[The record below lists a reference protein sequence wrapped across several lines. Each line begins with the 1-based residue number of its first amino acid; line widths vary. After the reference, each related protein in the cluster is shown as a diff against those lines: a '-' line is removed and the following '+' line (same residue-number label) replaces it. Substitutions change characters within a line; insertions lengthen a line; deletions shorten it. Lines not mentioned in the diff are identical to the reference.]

1 MAYSRKTFPVEIR
14 EEGKEKRD
22 GKIKRSRNTNF
33 TIRGKY
39 FFFSY
44 LYRVVNYYF
53 LFSYFMFKDEE
64 GKL

>member
-33 TIRGKY
+33 TIRGNI
-39 FFFSY
+39 FFFIFIQGGGLS
-44 LYRVVNYYF
+44 F
-53 LFSYFMFKDEE
+53 PSFFPILF
-64 GKL
+64 